1 MKTFSVQFFKR
12 LILLT
17 LVLLIIIPSACAIT
31 LGIKYSKL
39 EKQLAGGGEVDPS
52 QTSVRPSMDP
62 AQLVGEPLDYQAL
75 YPELYSTAQ
84 LPKERDSTANT
95 VYLTVNTKL
104 NANTRRILSMLDQYG
119 IKATFFVSGTSD
131 PEALAIM
138 KEIADRGHTIGLH
151 SYSGSY
157 SDIYRSVSAY
167 LDDFKQIYDLVYN
180 ATGIRAEIFRFPGG
194 SVNAYDHALYRELI
208 AEMLR
213 RNFVFFDWGISAQG
227 AANGDEG
234 AQRILDAMGSVS
246 RGFILIEDA
255 QGQEAQVD
263 ALPGVIDSLVARGY
277 GFQPLTAAV
286 KPVIFSYDSAE

>member
-12 LILLT
+12 LILLI
-17 LVLLIIIPSACAIT
+17 LVLLILIPSTWAVM
-31 LGIKYSKL
+31 LGIKVSKL
-39 EKQLAGGGEVDPS
+39 EKQLAGVGEVDPS
-52 QTSVRPSMDP
+52 QTSAHPSMDP
-62 AQLVGEPLDYQAL
+62 LQMVGEPLDYQTL

-84 LPKERDSTANT
+84 LSKERDSTANT
-95 VYLTVNTKL
+95 VYLTINTSL
-104 NANTRRILSMLDQYG
+104 NDNTRRILSTLDQYG

-131 PEALAIM
+131 PEALNIM
-138 KEIADRGHTIGLH
+138 REIADRGHTIGLY

-157 SDIYRSVSAY
+157 SDIYRSVSSY

-180 ATGIRAEIFRFPGG
+180 VTGIRAEIFRFPGG
-194 SVNAYDHALYRELI
+194 SINAYDHALYQELI

-227 AANGDEG
+227 AASAEEG
-234 AQRILDAMGSVS
+234 ARRILDAMGSAS
-246 RGFILIEDA
+246 RGFVRIEDA

-263 ALPGVIDSLVARGY
+263 ALPAVIDGLVARGY